1 MAASL
6 VGKLPNITDGYA
18 RNSVYKYYQDKGA
31 ELNSFKFSLVGE
43 EDILKSL
50 LSLNVSKATGLDGLS
65 ARFLKDGANQISSAI
80 AHKFIFIFRPYT
92 RWYENSKGCSSL

>member
-6 VGKLPNITDGYA
+6 VGKVPNITGRYA
-18 RNSVYKYYQDKGA
+18 GNFVYKYYQDKGA
-31 ELNSFKFSLVGE
+31 TQNSFKFSPVRE

-65 ARFLKDGANQISSAI
+65 ARFLKDGAIQMSSAYSTGHI
-80 AHKFIFIFRPYT
+80 
-92 RWYENSKGCSSL
+92 L